1 MSELGFRMGG
11 QGERTQ
17 NTRIPRRK
25 AAPRRNWKQQGQQVP
40 SQDQTST
47 DPRGADGLNSFG
59 PTGDQL
65 RNQQMNYQN
74 PAQFNNT
81 NNNSMAPPQPSQ
93 ISSDAFKERLHQRRV
108 RRQSALQQTQ
118 QGQDHQQVL
127 QSVSVIDPNLI
138 DPNLIN
144 PAQTP
149 VPSGPVTR
157 QRQPQAVP
165 VQVLG
170 EAPSQQQNTMFFDMS
185 AAAGAVPVPVQNE
198 FTNASMPTTSG
209 GSKTQAAL
217 APPEVD
223 MAAFAKK
230 VGDLEKR
237 HQEILVAVQR
247 EEVQRRKLEVSL
259 RALHQEIT
267 EIRRAGENPVAH
279 QDDIRREMRDLQ
291 HSLNSAMTDTSNRMQ
306 EQIRVVIEQ
315 SDSSKTAITKAV
327 DEMLHQYHDLL
338 YWMYATVV
346 TDLSV
351 HEACN
356 VNSKVIATAAAG
368 TKVLLH
374 HPMIEIENGVWMQC
388 RTVDNMGNSSMGHVC
403 ILKRPDSYYITDFS
417 IFG

>member
-25 AAPRRNWKQQGQQVP
+25 AAPRRNWKQQGQQAQ
-40 SQDQTST
+40 SQDQTS
-47 DPRGADGLNSFG
+47 ADGLNSFG

-74 PAQFNNT
+74 PAQLNNT
-81 NNNSMAPPQPSQ
+81 NNNSMSPPQPSQ
-93 ISSDAFKERLHQRRV
+93 ISSDAIKERLQQRRA
-108 RRQSALQQTQ
+108 RRQSVLQQNQ
-118 QGQDHQQVL
+118 QGQQVP

-138 DPNLIN
+138 DPNMIN
-144 PAQTP
+144 PAQTPVQTP

-165 VQVLG
+165 VQVSG
-170 EAPSQQQNTMFFDMS
+170 GQQQNAMFFDMS
-185 AAAGAVPVPVQNE
+185 TAAGIVPVPGPVQNE
-198 FTNASMPTTSG
+198 FTD

-223 MAAFAKK
+223 MTAFAKK

-315 SDSSKTAITKAV
+315 SDSSKTAITKSV

-338 YWMYATVV
+338 YWMYATVL

-351 HEACN
+351 HEACD
-356 VNSKVIATAAAG
+356 VNSKIIGTAAAG

-388 RTVDNMGNSSMGHVC
+388 RTVDKMGNSNMGHVC
-403 ILKRPDSYYITDFS
+403 VLTKPSRYHITDFS